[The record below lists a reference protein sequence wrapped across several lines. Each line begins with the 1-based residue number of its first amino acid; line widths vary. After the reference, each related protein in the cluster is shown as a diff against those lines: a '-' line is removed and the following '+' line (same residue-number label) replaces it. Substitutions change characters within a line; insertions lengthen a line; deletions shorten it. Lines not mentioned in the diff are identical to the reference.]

1 MRKAESRH
9 GGLRSER
16 PGQAVLQG
24 NGDTEDRRLVQGHG
38 LLGQQTG
45 LGQREGSNLVETL
58 GNVSF
63 SKRQQQINIMGK
75 SSGETIVS
83 IAI

>member
-1 MRKAESRH
+1 MVSSGSR
-9 GGLRSER
+9 L
-16 PGQAVLQG
+16 
-24 NGDTEDRRLVQGHG
+24 D
-38 LLGQQTG
+38 

-63 SKRQQQINIMGK
+63 SKHQQQINIMGK